1 MKTLRKIFIVL
12 LEVVLVC
19 LMVVFILSF
28 SVRDAVVKQMK
39 NVTVENVR
47 EEIISDVNSN
57 ANISD
62 ESFNDI
68 VNNTEADA
76 LIRKYIDLLISGM
89 AGNNID
95 SDINID
101 KDVITFIDNNKD
113 LLKEKLGVS
122 DEQLEG
128 FKKSENLKKANDYF
142 KEKVQEGNES
152 NKSVVT
158 TFRIYNNLISDSLR
172 IILVISIVV
181 LIVIIGILKNSL
193 LSLIKIVGIDLVI
206 TAILSIIVVAILNFI
221 IISVADLAI
230 TVNYSYGLIY
240 GIVALVIGIIMIV
253 SSNIYKKKMS

>member
-47 EEIISDVNSN
+47 EEIISDVDSN
-57 ANISD
+57 IND
-62 ESFNDI
+62 ESFNEL

-76 LIRKYIDLLISGM
+76 LIQKYIDLLISGM

-101 KDVITFIDNNKD
+101 EDVITFIDNNKD

-122 DEQLEG
+122 DEQLEE
-128 FKKSENLKKANDYF
+128 FKKSESLKKANDYF

-172 IILVISIVV
+172 IILAISIIV

-193 LSLIKIVGIDLVI
+193 LSLIKVVGIDLVI
-206 TAILSIIVVAILNFI
+206 TAILSILIVTVLNFI

-240 GIVALVIGIIMIV
+240 GVVALVIGIIMIV

>member
-47 EEIISDVNSN
+47 EEIISDVDSN
-57 ANISD
+57 IND
-62 ESFNDI
+62 ESFNEL

-76 LIRKYIDLLISGM
+76 LIQKYIDLLISGM

-101 KDVITFIDNNKD
+101 EDVITFIDNNKD

-122 DEQLEG
+122 DEQLEE

-172 IILVISIVV
+172 IILAISIIV

-193 LSLIKIVGIDLVI
+193 LSLIKVVGIDLVI
-206 TAILSIIVVAILNFI
+206 TAILSILIVTILNFI

-253 SSNIYKKKMS
+253 SSNLYKKMMS

>member
-47 EEIISDVNSN
+47 EEIISDVDSN
-57 ANISD
+57 IND
-62 ESFNDI
+62 ESFNEL

-76 LIRKYIDLLISGM
+76 LIQKYIDLLISGM

-122 DEQLEG
+122 DEQLEE

-172 IILVISIVV
+172 IILAISIIV

-193 LSLIKIVGIDLVI
+193 LSLIKVVGIDLVI
-206 TAILSIIVVAILNFI
+206 TAILSILIVTVLNFI

>member
-47 EEIISDVNSN
+47 EEIISDVDSN
-57 ANISD
+57 IND
-62 ESFNDI
+62 ESFNEL

-76 LIRKYIDLLISGM
+76 LIQKYIDLLISGM

-101 KDVITFIDNNKD
+101 EDVITFIDNNKD
-113 LLKEKLGVS
+113 LLKEKLEVS
-122 DEQLEG
+122 DEQLEE

-172 IILVISIVV
+172 IILAISIIV

-193 LSLIKIVGIDLVI
+193 LSLIKVVGIDLVI
-206 TAILSIIVVAILNFI
+206 TAILSILIVTVLNFI

-240 GIVALVIGIIMIV
+240 GVVALVIGIIMIV

>member
-47 EEIISDVNSN
+47 EEIISDVDSN
-57 ANISD
+57 IND
-62 ESFNDI
+62 ESFNEL

-76 LIRKYIDLLISGM
+76 LIQKYIDLLISGM

-101 KDVITFIDNNKD
+101 EDVITFIDNNKD

-122 DEQLEG
+122 DEQLEE

-172 IILVISIVV
+172 IILAISIIV

-193 LSLIKIVGIDLVI
+193 LSLIKVVGIDLVI
-206 TAILSIIVVAILNFI
+206 TAILSILIVTILNFI

-240 GIVALVIGIIMIV
+240 GVVALVIGIIMIV

>member
-39 NVTVENVR
+39 NVTIENVR
-47 EEIISDVNSN
+47 EEIISDVDSN
-57 ANISD
+57 INE
-62 ESFNDI
+62 ESFNEL
-68 VNNTEADA
+68 VNNTEADT
-76 LIRKYIDLLISGM
+76 LIQKYIDLLISGM

-101 KDVITFIDNNKD
+101 EDVITFIDNNKD

-122 DEQLEG
+122 DEQLEE

-172 IILVISIVV
+172 IILAISIIV

-193 LSLIKIVGIDLVI
+193 LSLIKVVGIDLVI

-253 SSNIYKKKMS
+253 SSNIYKKMMS

>member
-47 EEIISDVNSN
+47 EEIISDVDSN
-57 ANISD
+57 IND
-62 ESFNDI
+62 ESFNEL

-76 LIRKYIDLLISGM
+76 LIQKYIDLLISGM

-101 KDVITFIDNNKD
+101 EDVITFIDNNKE

-122 DEQLEG
+122 DEQLEE

-172 IILVISIVV
+172 IILAISIIV

-193 LSLIKIVGIDLVI
+193 LSLIKVVGIDLVI
-206 TAILSIIVVAILNFI
+206 TAILSILIVTILNFI

-253 SSNIYKKKMS
+253 SSNLYKKMMP

>member
-47 EEIISDVNSN
+47 EEIISDVDSN
-57 ANISD
+57 IND
-62 ESFNDI
+62 ESFNEL

-76 LIRKYIDLLISGM
+76 LIQKYIDLLISGM

-101 KDVITFIDNNKD
+101 EDVITFIDNNKD

-122 DEQLEG
+122 DEQLEE
-128 FKKSENLKKANDYF
+128 FKKSESLKKANDYF
-142 KEKVQEGNES
+142 KEKAQDGNES

-158 TFRIYNNLISDSLR
+158 TFRIYNNLISNSLK
-172 IILVISIVV
+172 IILAISIIV

-193 LSLIKIVGIDLVI
+193 LSLIKVVGIDLVI
-206 TAILSIIVVAILNFI
+206 TAILSILIVTVLNFI
-221 IISVADLAI
+221 IISAADLAI

-240 GIVALVIGIIMIV
+240 GVVALVIGIIMIV
-253 SSNIYKKKMS
+253 SSNIYKKKLS

>member
-57 ANISD
+57 IND
-62 ESFNDI
+62 ESFNEL

-76 LIRKYIDLLISGM
+76 LIQKYIDLLISGM

-101 KDVITFIDNNKD
+101 EDVITFIDNNKE

-122 DEQLEG
+122 DEQLEE

-172 IILVISIVV
+172 IILAISIIV
-181 LIVIIGILKNSL
+181 LIVIIGILKKSL
-193 LSLIKIVGIDLVI
+193 LSLIKVVGIDLVI
-206 TAILSIIVVAILNFI
+206 TAILSILIVTILNFI
-221 IISVADLAI
+221 IISVTDLAI

-240 GIVALVIGIIMIV
+240 GVVALVIGIIMIV

>member
-47 EEIISDVNSN
+47 EEIISDIDSN
-57 ANISD
+57 IND
-62 ESFNDI
+62 ESFNEL

-76 LIRKYIDLLISGM
+76 LIQKYIDLLISGM

-101 KDVITFIDNNKD
+101 EDVITFIDNNKE

-122 DEQLEG
+122 DEQLEE

-172 IILVISIVV
+172 IILAISIIV

-193 LSLIKIVGIDLVI
+193 LSLIKVVGIDLVI
-206 TAILSIIVVAILNFI
+206 TAILSILIVTILNFI

-253 SSNIYKKKMS
+253 SSNLYKKMMS

>member
-47 EEIISDVNSN
+47 EEIISDVDSN
-57 ANISD
+57 INE
-62 ESFNDI
+62 ESFNEL

-76 LIRKYIDLLISGM
+76 LIQKYIDLLISGM

-101 KDVITFIDNNKD
+101 EDVITFIDNNKD

-122 DEQLEG
+122 DEQLEE

-142 KEKVQEGNES
+142 KEKVQEGNEN

-172 IILVISIVV
+172 IILAISIIV

-193 LSLIKIVGIDLVI
+193 LSLIKVFGIDLVI
-206 TAILSIIVVAILNFI
+206 TAILSILIVTILNFI

-253 SSNIYKKKMS
+253 SSNIYKKMMS

>member
-12 LEVVLVC
+12 LEVVIVC

-47 EEIISDVNSN
+47 EEIISDVDSN
-57 ANISD
+57 IND
-62 ESFNDI
+62 ESFNEL

-76 LIRKYIDLLISGM
+76 LIQKYIDLLISGM

-101 KDVITFIDNNKD
+101 EDVITFIDNNKD

-122 DEQLEG
+122 DEQLEE
-128 FKKSENLKKANDYF
+128 FKKSESLKKANDYF

-172 IILVISIVV
+172 IILAISIIV

-193 LSLIKIVGIDLVI
+193 LSLIKVVGIDLVI
-206 TAILSIIVVAILNFI
+206 TAILSILIVTVLNFI

-240 GIVALVIGIIMIV
+240 GVVALVIGIIMIV

>member
-12 LEVVLVC
+12 LEIVLVC

-47 EEIISDVNSN
+47 EEIISDVDSN
-57 ANISD
+57 IND
-62 ESFNDI
+62 ESFNEL

-76 LIRKYIDLLISGM
+76 LIQKYIDLLISGM

-101 KDVITFIDNNKD
+101 EDVITFIDNNKD
-113 LLKEKLGVS
+113 LLKEKLEVS
-122 DEQLEG
+122 DEQLEE

-172 IILVISIVV
+172 IILAISIIV

-193 LSLIKIVGIDLVI
+193 LSLIKVVGIDLVI
-206 TAILSIIVVAILNFI
+206 TAILSILIVTILNFI

-240 GIVALVIGIIMIV
+240 GVVALVIGIIMIV

>member
-28 SVRDAVVKQMK
+28 SVRDTVVKQMK

-47 EEIISDVNSN
+47 EEIISDVDSN
-57 ANISD
+57 IND
-62 ESFNDI
+62 ESFNEL

-76 LIRKYIDLLISGM
+76 LIQKYIDLLISGM

-101 KDVITFIDNNKD
+101 EDVITFIDNNKE

-122 DEQLEG
+122 DEQLEE

-152 NKSVVT
+152 NKSVVI

-172 IILVISIVV
+172 IILAISIIV

-193 LSLIKIVGIDLVI
+193 LSLIKVVGIDLVI
-206 TAILSIIVVAILNFI
+206 TAILSILIVTILNFI

-253 SSNIYKKKMS
+253 SSNIYKKMMS

>member
-47 EEIISDVNSN
+47 EEIISDVDSN
-57 ANISD
+57 IND
-62 ESFNDI
+62 ESFNEL

-76 LIRKYIDLLISGM
+76 LIQKYIDLLISGM

-95 SDINID
+95 SDININ

-122 DEQLEG
+122 DEQLEE

-172 IILVISIVV
+172 IILAISIIV

-193 LSLIKIVGIDLVI
+193 LSLIKVVGIDLVI
-206 TAILSIIVVAILNFI
+206 TAILSILVVTVLNFI

-240 GIVALVIGIIMIV
+240 GVVALVIGIIMIV

>member
-47 EEIISDVNSN
+47 EEIISDVDSN
-57 ANISD
+57 IND
-62 ESFNDI
+62 ESFNEL

-76 LIRKYIDLLISGM
+76 LIQKYIDLLISGM

-101 KDVITFIDNNKD
+101 EDVITFIDNNKE

-122 DEQLEG
+122 NEQLEE

-172 IILVISIVV
+172 IILAISIIV

-193 LSLIKIVGIDLVI
+193 LSLIKVVGIDLVI
-206 TAILSIIVVAILNFI
+206 TAILSILIVTILNFI

-230 TVNYSYGLIY
+230 AVNYSYGLIY
-240 GIVALVIGIIMIV
+240 GVVALVIGIIMIV
-253 SSNIYKKKMS
+253 SSNIYKKMMS

>member
-28 SVRDAVVKQMK
+28 SVRDTVVKQMK

-47 EEIISDVNSN
+47 EEIISDVDSN
-57 ANISD
+57 IND
-62 ESFNDI
+62 ESFNEL

-76 LIRKYIDLLISGM
+76 LIQKYIDLLISGM

-122 DEQLEG
+122 DEQLEE

-172 IILVISIVV
+172 IILAISIIV

-193 LSLIKIVGIDLVI
+193 LSLIKVVGIDLVI
-206 TAILSIIVVAILNFI
+206 TAILSILIVTILNFI

-253 SSNIYKKKMS
+253 SSNIYKKMMS

>member
-47 EEIISDVNSN
+47 EEIISDVDSN
-57 ANISD
+57 IND
-62 ESFNDI
+62 ESFNEL

-76 LIRKYIDLLISGM
+76 LIQKYIDLLISGM

-95 SDINID
+95 SDININ

-122 DEQLEG
+122 DEQLEE

-172 IILVISIVV
+172 IILAISIIV

-193 LSLIKIVGIDLVI
+193 LSLIKVVGIDLVI
-206 TAILSIIVVAILNFI
+206 TAILSILIVTILNFI

-253 SSNIYKKKMS
+253 SSNIYKKMMS

>member
-47 EEIISDVNSN
+47 EEIISDVDSN
-57 ANISD
+57 IND
-62 ESFNDI
+62 ESFNEL

-76 LIRKYIDLLISGM
+76 LIQKYIDLLISGM

-101 KDVITFIDNNKD
+101 EDVITFIDNNKD

-122 DEQLEG
+122 DEQLEE

-172 IILVISIVV
+172 IILAISIIV

-193 LSLIKIVGIDLVI
+193 LSLIKVVGIDLVI
-206 TAILSIIVVAILNFI
+206 TAILSILIVTVLNFI

-240 GIVALVIGIIMIV
+240 GVVALVIGIIMIV
-253 SSNIYKKKMS
+253 SSNIYKKMMS

>member
-47 EEIISDVNSN
+47 EEIISDVDSN
-57 ANISD
+57 INE
-62 ESFNDI
+62 ESFNEL

-76 LIRKYIDLLISGM
+76 LIQKYIDLLISGM

-101 KDVITFIDNNKD
+101 KDVITFIDNNKE

-122 DEQLEG
+122 DEQLEE

-172 IILVISIVV
+172 IILAISIIV

-193 LSLIKIVGIDLVI
+193 LSLIKVVGIDLVI
-206 TAILSIIVVAILNFI
+206 TAILSILIVTILNFI

-253 SSNIYKKKMS
+253 SSNIYKKMMS

>member
-39 NVTVENVR
+39 NVTIENVR
-47 EEIISDVNSN
+47 EEIISDVDSN
-57 ANISD
+57 INE
-62 ESFNDI
+62 ESFNEL

-76 LIRKYIDLLISGM
+76 LIQKYIDLLISGM

-101 KDVITFIDNNKD
+101 EDVITFIDNNKD

-122 DEQLEG
+122 DEQLEE

-172 IILVISIVV
+172 IILAISIIV

-193 LSLIKIVGIDLVI
+193 LSLIKVVGIDLVI
-206 TAILSIIVVAILNFI
+206 TAILSILIVTVLNFI

>member
-47 EEIISDVNSN
+47 EEIISDVDSN
-57 ANISD
+57 IND
-62 ESFNDI
+62 ESFNEL
-68 VNNTEADA
+68 VNNTEAAA
-76 LIRKYIDLLISGM
+76 LIQKYIDLLISGM

-101 KDVITFIDNNKD
+101 EDVITFIDNNKD

-122 DEQLEG
+122 DEQLEE

-172 IILVISIVV
+172 IILAISIIV

-193 LSLIKIVGIDLVI
+193 LSLIKVVGIDLVI
-206 TAILSIIVVAILNFI
+206 TAILSILIVTILNFI

-253 SSNIYKKKMS
+253 SSNIYKKMMS

>member
-19 LMVVFILSF
+19 LMAVFILSF

-39 NVTVENVR
+39 NVTIENVR
-47 EEIISDVNSN
+47 EEIISDVDSN
-57 ANISD
+57 INE
-62 ESFNDI
+62 ESFNEL
-68 VNNTEADA
+68 VNNTEADT
-76 LIRKYIDLLISGM
+76 LIQKYIDLLISGM

-101 KDVITFIDNNKD
+101 EDVITFIDNNKD

-122 DEQLEG
+122 DEQLEE

-172 IILVISIVV
+172 IILAISIIV

-193 LSLIKIVGIDLVI
+193 LSLIKVVGIDLVI
-206 TAILSIIVVAILNFI
+206 TAILSILIVTILNFI

-253 SSNIYKKKMS
+253 SSNIYKKMMS

>member
-12 LEVVLVC
+12 LEIVLVC

-39 NVTVENVR
+39 NVTVENVK
-47 EEIISDVNSN
+47 EEIISDVDSN
-57 ANISD
+57 IND
-62 ESFNDI
+62 ESFNEL

-76 LIRKYIDLLISGM
+76 LIQKYIDLLISGM

-101 KDVITFIDNNKD
+101 EDVITFIDNNKE

-122 DEQLEG
+122 DEQLEE

-172 IILVISIVV
+172 IILAISIIV

-206 TAILSIIVVAILNFI
+206 TAILSILIVTILNFI

-253 SSNIYKKKMS
+253 SSNIYKKMMS

>member
-39 NVTVENVR
+39 NVTIENVR
-47 EEIISDVNSN
+47 EEIISDVDSN
-57 ANISD
+57 INE
-62 ESFNDI
+62 ESFNEL

-76 LIRKYIDLLISGM
+76 LIQKYIDLLISGM

-101 KDVITFIDNNKD
+101 EDVITFIDNNKD

-122 DEQLEG
+122 DEQLEE

-142 KEKVQEGNES
+142 KKKVQEGNES

-172 IILVISIVV
+172 IILAISIIV

-193 LSLIKIVGIDLVI
+193 LSLIKVVGIDLVI
-206 TAILSIIVVAILNFI
+206 TAILSILIVTILNFI
-221 IISVADLAI
+221 IISVADLAF

-253 SSNIYKKKMS
+253 SSNIYKKMMS